1 MMVMVSGRKGRIK
14 QLLICYRRF
23 TGIHYTCIMHTC
35 VITYFVF
42 AVIMVHGRN
51 VFCISNILCTSAQ
64 LQATIR
70 KKKKTLQIIY
80 KNAIS
85 DTTNHY
91 ITKCIHIGIDDE
103 SMCSKNKTKKKLPAM
118 RTCAHDTIIT
128 SQLVIGSC
136 GKIIVQQNRWPSA
149 THLLNYRF

>member
-51 VFCISNILCTSAQ
+51 VFCISNILCASAQ

-70 KKKKTLQIIY
+70 KKKIITNYLQKCNIRHHKSLYHKMYTHRYWRWINVFEKQNQKKITCDANVRTWHYHY
-80 KNAIS
+80 KPIGNRILWKNYSSTKSMAIS
-85 DTTNHY
+85 Y
-91 ITKCIHIGIDDE
+91 AFI
-103 SMCSKNKTKKKLPAM
+103 KL
-118 RTCAHDTIIT
+118 
-128 SQLVIGSC
+128 
-136 GKIIVQQNRWPSA
+136 
-149 THLLNYRF
+149 